1 MRSLFALLLISTG
14 LLSATC
20 NKTEEPDELALQRA
34 RMEARRLM
42 AERFER
48 IPSRERAE
56 GLEGEMQD
64 AGLIDIQDMDSTIR
78 VELKYGGADNF
89 LDSNVY
95 GELQNAYLRVEAAA
109 MLSLAQEKLQ
119 DLKPG
124 YSLLVYD
131 AARPVSVQ
139 ERMWSLVVGT
149 SEQNYVAS
157 PGTGSLHNYGAAVD
171 LTICRPDGVPLD
183 MGTPFDHFGR
193 ESQPRHESS
202 YLNSGALNR
211 EQIENRKLLRKVMAS
226 GGFKGI
232 PTEWWHFNAYPLE
245 HVKRN
250 FEQIP

>member
-1 MRSLFALLLISTG
+1 MG

-34 RMEARRLM
+34 RVEARRLM

-78 VELKYGGADNF
+78 VELKYAGSDNF
-89 LDSNVY
+89 LDTNVY
-95 GELQNAYLRVEAAA
+95 GELQKAYLRIEAAA

-119 DLKPG
+119 ELKPG

-139 ERMWSLVVGT
+139 ERMWDLVVGT
-149 SEQNYVAS
+149 AEQNYVAS

-171 LTICRPDGVPLD
+171 LTICQPDGSPLD

-202 YLNSGALNR
+202 HLKSGALTP

-232 PTEWWHFNAYPLE
+232 PTEWWHFNAYPLDY
-245 HVKRN
+245 VKRN
-250 FEQIP
+250 FERIP